1 MNDHATR
8 DPDDFRSADEGT
20 GSADTSRSYG
30 GLTTE
35 ELAQPHGGPATDTGA
50 GSGAPAYPGEAAP
63 LPGSADEDTAEDT
76 AEDRAEDPAEGKSED
91 QAEGQSEDAGTAAGT
106 GARADTADTADADR
120 GGGQRLMPESEA
132 AEFRERWSR
141 IQSDFVDDPRESVRA
156 ADELVAAV
164 MQHLAGTFASHK
176 EELEKQWGSGEE
188 VATEDLRLAFRRYR
202 SFFDRLLTT

>member
-1 MNDHATR
+1 MKDHVTP

-20 GSADTSRSYG
+20 GSAGTNRSYG

-35 ELAQPHGGPATDTGA
+35 ELAQPHGGPDTGT
-50 GSGAPAYPGEAAP
+50 GAPSYPGEAAP
-63 LPGSADEDTAEDT
+63 LAGSEEEDTTADTAEDT
-76 AEDRAEDPAEGKSED
+76 
-91 QAEGQSEDAGTAAGT
+91 GTAGGTGT
-106 GARADTADTADADR
+106 GARADTGADEADEADDAHDADR

-132 AEFRERWSR
+132 ADFRERWSR
-141 IQSDFVDDPRESVRA
+141 IQSDFVDDPRESVRE

>member
-1 MNDHATR
+1 MNDHVTR
-8 DPDDFRSADEGT
+8 DPDDFGSADEGT
-20 GSADTSRSYG
+20 RPAGTDRPYG
-30 GLTTE
+30 GLSTE
-35 ELAQPHGGPATDTGA
+35 ELAQPRGGPDTAA
-50 GSGAPAYPGEAAP
+50 GDGGGAPSYPGEAAP
-63 LPGSADEDTAEDT
+63 LPGSEEEGTAEDA
-76 AEDRAEDPAEGKSED
+76 AEDTGA
-91 QAEGQSEDAGTAAGT
+91 AGGTGT
-106 GARADTADTADADR
+106 GARAGTGADDADDADR

-132 AEFRERWSR
+132 ADFRERWSR
-141 IQSDFVDDPRESVRA
+141 IQSDFVDDPRESVRE

>member
-1 MNDHATR
+1 MKDHVTP

-20 GSADTSRSYG
+20 GSAGTNRSYG

-35 ELAQPHGGPATDTGA
+35 ELAQPHGGPDTDSGA
-50 GSGAPAYPGEAAP
+50 GAPSYPGEATP
-63 LPGSADEDTAEDT
+63 LAGSEEEDTTADTAEDT
-76 AEDRAEDPAEGKSED
+76 AADTAEG
-91 QAEGQSEDAGTAAGT
+91 TGT
-106 GARADTADTADADR
+106 GARADSDADDADDADR
-120 GGGQRLMPESEA
+120 GRGQRLMPESEA
-132 AEFRERWSR
+132 ADFRERWSR
-141 IQSDFVDDPRESVRA
+141 IQSDFVDDPRESVRE